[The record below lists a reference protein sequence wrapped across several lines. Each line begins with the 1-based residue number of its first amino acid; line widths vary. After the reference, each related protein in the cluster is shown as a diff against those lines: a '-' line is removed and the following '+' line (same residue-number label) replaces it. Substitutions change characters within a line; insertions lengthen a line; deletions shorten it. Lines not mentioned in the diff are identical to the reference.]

1 MAKRS
6 SSKPKGSPSKNAKSR
21 SSSNATNGAI
31 EQRVVAVAEQIGR
44 IVGTVQA
51 RTEGW
56 LSRKES
62 DSAAA
67 KPTRTTAMARSGGVV
82 DAPGKRH
89 RRPMPSQ
96 QGVKH
101 SDTRI
106 AKVKTSNESRR
117 RGGGR

>member
-1 MAKRS
+1 M
-6 SSKPKGSPSKNAKSR
+6 
-21 SSSNATNGAI
+21 

-51 RTEGW
+51 RTKGW
-56 LSRKES
+56 LGRKGSGSRAVGKT
-62 DSAAA
+62 
-67 KPTRTTAMARSGGVV
+67 PTRMTAQARSGGVV

-89 RRPMPSQ
+89 RPPMPSQ

>member
-6 SSKPKGSPSKNAKSR
+6 SSKPKESQSKNAKSR
-21 SSSNATNGAI
+21 SLSNATNGAI

-56 LSRKES
+56 LSRKGS
-62 DSAAA
+62 GSAAA
-67 KPTRTTAMARSGGVV
+67 KPRTTARARSGGVV